1 MGEKMKLTESQ
12 ARRAI
17 KKWLFEFATDSGVSH
32 RASTDDKIA
41 GKLGDDR
48 ESAPASTIP
57 QETPIMAMSQMS
69 TQLTQDMPAV
79 EDPDFVPATV
89 EELGRAS
96 DVVANQ
102 VPHSEIEWFYGKIQ
116 DLAEEA
122 IEKGNKVNILDEY
135 EPDEQLQKQIRPAQ
149 KASKESTNEN
159 WNRWSRILSK
169 GLSESRWNKPGK
181 MTTRMKNKKLTPH
194 DLRPYRPNDDFDDYD
209 DDDLEDSSSAV
220 PTPPPSNTD
229 RPHAMGGTVVGG
241 VYQPSQ
247 EDLEDMSGAL
257 DRDIEELPGFD
268 SRRHRTRQEII
279 TQTDGEEAKLRELVK
294 LKIFP
299 NITTMSG
306 MRKMIKNQIDPIV
319 QIWFNANALSKQMS
333 QFITSSAG
341 QYMFFDALTCSK
353 LFSDDNVLEL
363 KGALEIANA
372 LIHAKFVD
380 GRKRPKKVP
389 AKYKKQLATSG
400 EFLRSEVQ
408 AYSNT
413 SVPASLSRPGST
425 GETLGEMME
434 RYERLKDNNR
444 EVLMSSGLYS
454 AVMANIVVAPILRRW
469 AKEVKAG
476 VIDISSSKN
485 KGQISWKEAGNWID
499 QEVLRTWN
507 GMGNGRKGKKVEQAL
522 QGQME
527 FYDAIDAAQEEA
539 EIRALE
545 LEDEGHEV
553 EIDDSVNVEDL

>member
-1 MGEKMKLTESQ
+1 MKLTESQ

-17 KKWLFEFATDSGVSH
+17 KKWLFEFATDSGVS
-32 RASTDDKIA
+32 RRPSTDDKIA

-48 ESAPASTIP
+48 EDAPASTIP

-79 EDPDFVPATV
+79 EDPDFIPATV
-89 EELGRAS
+89 EELGRAA

-159 WNRWSRILSK
+159 WNRWSRMLSK
-169 GLSESRWNKPGK
+169 TLGEAKSKKDPLNVKNR
-181 MTTRMKNKKLTPH
+181 TLTRHDMKL
-194 DLRPYRPNDDFDDYD
+194 YRPD
-209 DDDLEDSSSAV
+209 DDDDDFLDSDEEASSMAS
-220 PTPPPSNTD
+220 PSPSNPD
-229 RPHAMGGTVVGG
+229 RPHSMGGTVVGG

-257 DRDIEELPGFD
+257 DRDIDELPGFD
-268 SRRHRTRQEII
+268 RRRHRTSQEVIS
-279 TQTDGEEAKLRELVK
+279 QTDGEEAKLRELVN

-306 MRKMIKNQIDPIV
+306 MRKMIKNQIDPVV

-341 QYMFFDALTCSK
+341 QYMFFDALTCSN
-353 LFSDDNVLEL
+353 LFTDDNVLEL

-372 LIHAKFVD
+372 LIYAKFVD
-380 GRKRPKKVP
+380 GRKRPKRVP
-389 AKYKKQLATSG
+389 AKYRKQLAKSG
-400 EFLRSEVQ
+400 DFLRSEVQ

-413 SVPASLSRPGST
+413 MIPASMSRPGST
-425 GETLGEMME
+425 GETLSEMME
-434 RYERLKDNNR
+434 RYERLKEQNR
-444 EVLMSSGLYS
+444 QVLMSSGLYS

-476 VIDISSSKN
+476 TIDISSSKN
-485 KGQISWKEAGNWID
+485 KGQVTWQEAGDWIN
-499 QEVLRTWN
+499 QEVLNTWN
-507 GMGNGRKGKKVEQAL
+507 KMGNRRKGGKVEQAM

-539 EIRALE
+539 EIRAME

-553 EIDDSVNVEDL
+553 EFDHSVNVEDL